1 MWRASACMS
10 LATTSE
16 NEALTCTARATRGRG
31 MLMAHITVGMH
42 TREARIP
49 DGAVG
54 HGSP

>member
-10 LATTSE
+10 LATASE

-42 TREARIP
+42 IREARIP

-54 HGSP
+54 HGPL